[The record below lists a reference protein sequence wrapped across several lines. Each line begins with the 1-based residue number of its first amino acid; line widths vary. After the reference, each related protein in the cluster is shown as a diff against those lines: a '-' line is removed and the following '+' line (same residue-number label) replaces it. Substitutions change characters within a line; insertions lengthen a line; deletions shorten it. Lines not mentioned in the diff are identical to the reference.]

1 MMNGK
6 SLFSAA
12 IAAGVVGFISF
23 AACGATMTAN
33 WVGGGATTL
42 TSDMDNWRVN
52 GERPDSL
59 ALTDGTLD
67 VVLDGGDRMTFRE
80 GDYFYRIT
88 SNIDVEYVAGGTV
101 TPFTIAPENDGD
113 KLVLAYGIKS
123 DQKTQLVLKGHFAIV
138 EGVDYGKAGKNNT
151 RAINYNAK
159 ILPGKDMTGM
169 ILPLNVQRATGS
181 ATGLLLVL
189 DGATIDLPLYLSA
202 NSNVSSWMT
211 TSNSVNIINGNFYDN
226 CNMSRVHAEA
236 GSVIK
241 IMNGFG
247 TANCREFW
255 GGGEFQF
262 HNLPMSIEKGAYIY
276 NNTTVSLFAPGNNV
290 TGNSGREGLEIAS
303 GCTLSCHVN
312 DALYDT
318 LQIFGTSTSQNTPSL
333 LELNQTTQKVGRLKM
348 AAGGLIRSEGPALLE
363 ITGKTRTD
371 ATDSKIAIL
380 ENMGDIV
387 GPVTLHVAAPG
398 LRNDLCGKRQFSST
412 GDLIVSAGTNQL
424 WSQSSWLNG
433 TNFVMKGDGVMHFV
447 SAGQVSEK
455 FAFFHFAESG
465 STYLAGN
472 FTLKVRRAAV
482 DNGDGEVLV
491 QPGLYD
497 ANSTG
502 LMAGRITGPGKL
514 LVQAYGPETP
524 EYAET
529 TEDMTAQGDWI
540 VETDA
545 GCTHVV
551 TVPQTGNG
559 KIIKSGE
566 GTLIFRTENSYSGG
580 TVIEKGIVRVETN
593 NVFGTGEVTLLGQR
607 ADYTGN
613 CRIDMIGWKLK
624 TKDFTTPTVTITND
638 LHITGSSSRTYP
650 AIIGYYQNARWG
662 GKITAEQDFGF
673 LDDRATTYEC
683 AGSYSGAQDLVLS
696 LSFGDVEVK
705 GTMIND
711 GWARFRFDG
720 KVDVSAVNC
729 TIMRNGEGGS
739 SNWKASYHFQDDVS
753 FGSVTNR
760 ARDMYFYKKLTLDG
774 AHNLPEDMTGYVQGR
789 IFLTGTES
797 SIGGFSDCE
806 PIEGSDLSKKW
817 LVQPRTGSAT
827 LTLTGVEGE
836 SELTTHYA
844 FVGALSLTMD
854 APNFTQIFSGRANTM
869 SGAIWVKNGT
879 MKLTDGTK
887 FANISSLTVEQ
898 GAQFIDESG
907 VEGALAGLKNLTLTT
922 GAVLDLPTG
931 TELNLST
938 LTIDGA
944 RAAPGNGYT
953 HEHYPAI
960 PEGVTVNVTSLQP
973 AKKVAVWTGAA
984 SDGKMSTLGNW
995 LVNGE
1000 VPASLDLTS
1009 GTTTV
1014 SIEGGTEMI
1023 PDIEGIRIH
1032 SITNNS
1038 TEGTFYVGAAG
1049 KTLYVDGAIVS
1060 DNKSQFGLRGTIA
1073 GAKGGVLQSF
1083 AATEKGATVVTCINA
1098 GGTNKEAVRFAGVTL
1113 MKPAYIY
1120 VNSSGNTTYVV
1131 ENNTTNVLMCAA
1143 YNGAGGGNKAN
1154 VGTGSFIE
1162 FAGGLSQKNRPM
1174 KQGAGT
1180 LKISGVAVAQDK
1192 GYNIEGGTLELACPG
1207 NVFKA
1212 YSDDYNWG
1220 IRIGTAA
1227 DSMLKFDC
1235 SYTLA
1240 DNDFEQINFVNSKK
1254 AAIDF
1259 GCTTQL
1265 VSRFFGNN
1273 THAQSVL
1280 TGEVGSMLEVK
1291 GGTKWETGNNNFIG
1305 LTNSVQITGGLGFH
1319 YLGNGPA
1326 ATKNPIAPAG
1336 ADDVYVLKGKAFA
1349 TTGSLEVS
1357 GGTLELAADAT
1368 WRNGACFAANG
1379 EGLLRF
1385 TAAGQVGAQ
1394 ATFRFA
1400 GNGKIEIPAGVTYR
1414 CTAIDV
1420 EGSEPIETGVFDKD
1434 STGAMAGRII
1444 GDGALKV
1451 GRRGTMLI
1459 VQ

>member
-1 MMNGK
+1 
-6 SLFSAA
+6 
-12 IAAGVVGFISF
+12 
-23 AACGATMTAN
+23 MTAE
-33 WVGGGATTL
+33 WVGGGVTTL

-59 ALTDGTLD
+59 ALTDGSLD

-169 ILPLNVQRATGS
+169 ILPANVQRATGS

-189 DGATIDLPLYLSA
+189 DGAIIDLPLYLA
-202 NSNVSSWMT
+202 AGSNVSGWMAT
-211 TSNSVNIINGNFYDN
+211 PNSVNIINGNFYDS
-226 CNMSRVHAEA
+226 CNMGYIHAEA
-236 GSVIK
+236 GAVVK

-247 TANCREFW
+247 SSNCRYFS

-262 HNLPMSIEKGAYIY
+262 HNLPMSVSSGGFIHQS
-276 NNTTVSLFAPGNNV
+276 TTVSLFAPGNNV
-290 TGNSGREGLEIAS
+290 TGNTGREGLDVS
-303 GCTLSCHVN
+303 GGSTLSCHVN
-312 DALYDT
+312 DALCDT
-318 LQIFGTSTSQNTPSL
+318 FQFIGSSTSEKSPSL

-363 ITGKTRTD
+363 ITGKTRSG
-371 ATDSKIAIL
+371 ATESKIAIL

-447 SAGQVSEK
+447 SADQVSEK
-455 FAFFHFAESG
+455 IAFFHFAENG
-465 STYLAGN
+465 STYLPGN

-482 DNGDGEVLV
+482 DNDDGEVLV

-502 LMAGRITGPGKL
+502 LMARRITGNGKL
-514 LVQAYGPETP
+514 RVLAYGPETP

-540 VETDA
+540 VEVDE

-551 TVPQTGNG
+551 TVPQTGSG

-613 CRIDMIGWKLK
+613 CRIDMIGWKL
-624 TKDFTTPTVTITND
+624 TTGDFTTPTVTITND

-683 AGSYSGAQDLVLS
+683 AGSYSGAQDRVLS

-705 GTMIND
+705 GVMIHD

-774 AHNLPEDMTGYVQGR
+774 AHNLPVDMSGYVQGR
-789 IFLTGTES
+789 LFLTGTES

-806 PIEGSDLSKKW
+806 PAAGSDLSKKW

-854 APNFTQIFSGRANTM
+854 APGCTQIFAGRTNTM

-887 FANISSLTVEQ
+887 FANVSSLTVEA

-907 VEGALAGLKNLTLTT
+907 VEGALAGLKNLSLAT
-922 GAVLDLPTG
+922 GAVLDLPEG
-931 TELNLST
+931 TKLNLSI
-938 LTIDGA
+938 LTIDGI

-953 HEHYPAI
+953 HEYYPAI

-973 AKKVAVWTGAA
+973 ATTVAVWTGAA

-995 LVNGE
+995 LVGGV
-1000 VPASLDLTS
+1000 VPASLDLTN

-1023 PDIEGIRIH
+1023 PDVEGIRIH

-1038 TEGTFYVGAAG
+1038 TGGTFYVGAAG

-1060 DNKSQFGLRGTIA
+1060 ANKSQFGLRGTIA
-1073 GAKGGVLQSF
+1073 GAKGGALQSF
-1083 AATEKGATVVTCINA
+1083 AATENGATVVTCINA

-1113 MKPAYIY
+1113 MKPAYLH
-1120 VNSSGNTTYVV
+1120 VNSSGVNSYLV
-1131 ENNTTNVLMCAA
+1131 EANTTNILLCAVR
-1143 YNGAGGGNKAN
+1143 NGAGGGNKAS
-1154 VGTGSFIE
+1154 VEDGSLIE
-1162 FAGGLSQKNRPM
+1162 FAGGLSQVNRPM
-1174 KQGAGT
+1174 KQGAGV
-1180 LKISGVAVAQDK
+1180 LKISGVATDQSK

-1212 YSDDYNWG
+1212 YNEDYNRG
-1220 IRIGTAA
+1220 IRIGTAT
-1227 DSMLKFDC
+1227 DSTLKFDC
-1235 SYTLA
+1235 SYALA
-1240 DNDFEQINFVNSKK
+1240 DNDLEQINFINSKE
-1254 AAIDF
+1254 ATIDF

-1273 THAQSVL
+1273 THAKSAL

-1291 GGTKWETGNNNFIG
+1291 GGTKWETGNENFIG

-1326 ATKNPIAPAG
+1326 AAKNPIAPAG
-1336 ADDVYVLKGKAFA
+1336 ADDVYVLTGKAFA
-1349 TTGSLEVS
+1349 TTGDLMVS
-1357 GGTLELAADAT
+1357 GGALELTADAS
-1368 WRNGACFAANG
+1368 WKNGTNFTARGTGTLKFAA
-1379 EGLLRF
+1379 R
-1385 TAAGQVGAQ
+1385 GQVDR
-1394 ATFRFA
+1394 RFA
-1400 GNGKIEIPAGVTYR
+1400 QLHLEDKGLIFIPRGVTLHFVSADVNGVPVEAGVY
-1414 CTAIDV
+1414 
-1420 EGSEPIETGVFDKD
+1420 TGKATPDATSAD
-1434 STGAMAGRII
+1434 ITDRIV
-1444 GDGALKV
+1444 GGGTLKV
-1451 GRRGTMLI
+1451 GKFGLTL
-1459 VQ
+1459 VVE